1 MRSSPERLWQFNA
14 LVGSALLRLG
24 PNWVAGET
32 QRPFCRA
39 MYALGSDM
47 STINYRATVHP
58 GNGEEPYETLVP
70 VAASASDLSAL
81 ARGSPNAPQALHR
94 LADKANIMLITSGLA
109 CSICNRGRR
118 ATRSESV
125 PSYYPDSEVPPGPL
139 IVDFCFR
146 QICSDPACLSAARIC
161 TGETKA
167 ALCDSG
173 IPEGEYMPAGPPRDD
188 APSASSRILGTL
200 YGLKQRYDE
209 AARAKAVAA
218 AEDSFAVPEPPRP
231 AVQKKKK
238 TGGKKGKKKRGG
250 GKENKA

>member
-1 MRSSPERLWQFNA
+1 
-14 LVGSALLRLG
+14 
-24 PNWVAGET
+24 
-32 QRPFCRA
+32 

-47 STINYRATVHP
+47 STINYKATVHH
-58 GNGEEPYETLVP
+58 GNGDEPYTTLVP
-70 VAASASDLSAL
+70 VAASASDLSTL
-81 ARGSPNAPQALHR
+81 ARGGPNASQALHR
-94 LADKANIMLITSGLA
+94 LADKANIMLLTSGLA

-125 PSYYPDSEVPPGPL
+125 PGYYHEHDVPPGPL

-146 QICSDPACLSAARIC
+146 QICSDPTCLSAARIC
-161 TGETKA
+161 IGETKA

-173 IPEGEYMPAGPPRDD
+173 CPEGEYMPAGPPRDD
-188 APSASSRILGTL
+188 APSASSRFLGAL
-200 YGLKQRYDE
+200 YGLKQRYDD

-218 AEDSFAVPEPPRP
+218 AEDSFAIPEPPRP

>member
-1 MRSSPERLWQFNA
+1 
-14 LVGSALLRLG
+14 
-24 PNWVAGET
+24 
-32 QRPFCRA
+32 

-139 IVDFCFR
+139 IVDFCFC
-146 QICSDPACLSAARIC
+146 QTCSDSACVSAARGVK
-161 TGETKA
+161 GEA
-167 ALCDSG
+167 ERALRDSG
-173 IPEGEYMPAGPPRDD
+173 VPQGVSGPPQDD